1 MDVPTLIGILTGALA
16 VFIPAMAGLFQYRQ
30 SIQQS
35 QDKNFRSEIEKLT
48 STNQEERLAAATNL
62 GTFIIK
68 GNRFYNEAIDILI
81 NRTSV
86 ELDYN
91 VMGAMVASLRRVEK
105 NEYRTILQ
113 KLLDIDRN
121 FFIRRYPL
129 KKWRDQ
135 ADKDLQKVENNFKQI
150 EELNAKS
157 PMKLYNSMLENFKN
171 EMKDKWDVFLQR
183 EKDFQELG
191 MHTQAI
197 TDFVSSFICVV
208 SKNVAITGLEFNQN
222 SLNNAVME
230 NANLLK
236 CIIKASAFSAS
247 QIKETQFIETSIF
260 NTVFTFSGL
269 AGSSFRNCS
278 IISSL
283 FDQTN
288 LNNVNFQGSEF
299 TDVFFV
305 GSDLFGANFRGTKGL
320 KVEHFYKARNLDKAV
335 FDKAFAK
342 ELQQKLYSID
352 ENTFSQH
359 VNTSS
364 LTNQRV
370 DALLLTLKELKEKGM

>member
-1 MDVPTLIGILTGALA
+1 MDIPTLIGIFTGALA

-30 SIQQS
+30 SIQQR
-35 QDKNFRSEIEKLT
+35 QDNNFRSEIEKLT
-48 STNQEERLAAATNL
+48 SNNQEERLAAATNL

-105 NEYRTILQ
+105 SEFRTIVQ

-135 ADKDLQKVENNFKQI
+135 ADKDLQQVENNFKQI
-150 EELNAKS
+150 EELNTKT
-157 PMKLYNSMLENFKN
+157 PMEVYNTMLQNFKK
-171 EMKDKWDVFLQR
+171 EMGNKWEVFLQR

-197 TDFVSSFICVV
+197 TDFISSFLCIV
-208 SKNVAITGLEFNQN
+208 SKKVAITGLEFNQN

-230 NANLLK
+230 SANLHK

-247 QIKETQFIETSIF
+247 QIKATQITETSIF

-269 AGSSFRNCS
+269 SGSAFRNCP
-278 IISSL
+278 ITSSL

-288 LNNVNFQGSEF
+288 LSSVNFQGSEF
-299 TDVFFV
+299 HDVFFV
-305 GSDLFGANFRGTKGL
+305 GSDLLGANFRGTKGL
-320 KVEHFYKARNLDKAV
+320 KVEYFYKARNLDRAI

-342 ELQQKLYSID
+342 ELQQKLPTID
-352 ENTFSQH
+352 EKAFSQS
-359 VNTSS
+359 VNASS

-370 DALLLTLKELKEKGM
+370 DALFLTLKELKDKGL